1 MNSCRFW
8 RARVKHSLQRANVHI
23 YANYTFFMFSGYGAA
38 KPRKIAYKPPDETAL
53 EEAREYRMMEL
64 KMYDILRELAFYV
77 TFLCILLFIGYG
89 LRDHNAHLLKDQ
101 LGHVFVDK
109 GYETTASSPATDFKK
124 VSLERHLRYA
134 MFYNKFAIPHNIMTI
149 NRKILSPRTG
159 SFVFVSCLHMC
170 AKYHR
175 ILSQFEEMFQYRPG
189 YTKWLAFCWNK
200 FELKGMVDSRL
211 IWLISSIKGVL
222 PFQYNAKRW
231 PINKMKIRGCLLEVG

>member
-1 MNSCRFW
+1 MC
-8 RARVKHSLQRANVHI
+8 I
-23 YANYTFFMFSGYGAA
+23 GYGAA

-124 VSLERHLRYA
+124 VRMEIQLR
-134 MFYNKFAIPHNIMTI
+134 
-149 NRKILSPRTG
+149 
-159 SFVFVSCLHMC
+159 C
-170 AKYHR
+170 
-175 ILSQFEEMFQYRPG
+175 
-189 YTKWLAFCWNK
+189 
-200 FELKGMVDSRL
+200 
-211 IWLISSIKGVL
+211 
-222 PFQYNAKRW
+222 
-231 PINKMKIRGCLLEVG
+231 